1 MTTPH
6 QHVYRS
12 TTVGTMITQQELIPT
27 ATMAPT
33 ISTQSRMTVIFVI
46 MDYTITEQ
54 GEDLATTKVANMEIN
69 GLRHKNTATV
79 QLLQTQKAKI
89 QQL

>member
-33 ISTQSRMTVIFVI
+33 ISTQSRMIVIFVI
-46 MDYTITEQ
+46 MDYTFTEQ
-54 GEDLATTKVANMEIN
+54 GEDFKE
-69 GLRHKNTATV
+69 NTHQRGNSAHQSTSV
-79 QLLQTQKAKI
+79 
-89 QQL
+89 